1 MMDMVP
7 PSSAPAMPPPAAP
20 APAQPAPPTGGGLM
34 LTEEQI
40 AQWKQRKDAALRV
53 IEDRRTTSWRKNITA
68 YMGRVLDKLPK
79 DHVVNVLLE
88 FAFVESK
95 KAQLAFQVP
104 EVHLAPQLPGLE
116 AAVSVFQ
123 PALNHELGDHGA
135 NVKQCVDEI

>member
-7 PSSAPAMPPPAAP
+7 PSPAPVMPPPAPP
-20 APAQPAPPTGGGLM
+20 APATATPPAAAGLT

-53 IEDRRTTSWRKNITA
+53 IEDRRDKSWKKNVTA

-79 DHVVNVLLE
+79 DHVVNVPLE

-104 EVHLAPQLPGLE
+104 EVHLAPR
-116 AAVSVFQ
+116 
-123 PALNHELGDHGA
+123 
-135 NVKQCVDEI
+135 

>member
-1 MMDMVP
+1 MGVEWGSMMSMVP
-7 PSSAPAMPPPAAP
+7 PTPPAMPPPAAP
-20 APAQPAPPTGGGLM
+20 AAPVQATPAAATGLT

-40 AQWKQRKDAALRV
+40 AQWKQRLDASKRV
-53 IEDRRTTSWRKNITA
+53 LDDRREKSWKKNVTA

-79 DHVVNVLLE
+79 DHTVNVPLE

-116 AAVSVFQ
+116 AAV
-123 PALNHELGDHGA
+123 A
-135 NVKQCVDEI
+135 